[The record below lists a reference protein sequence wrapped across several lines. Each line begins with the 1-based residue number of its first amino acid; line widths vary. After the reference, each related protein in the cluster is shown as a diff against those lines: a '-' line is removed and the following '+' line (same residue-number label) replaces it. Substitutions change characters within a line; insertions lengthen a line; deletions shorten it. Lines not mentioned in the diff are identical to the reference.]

1 MNIANQL
8 TILPTVGF
16 FFCRCSECGCP
27 GCLSVYNS
35 ITTNIYAAEKR
46 IMGRVDAKLQ
56 ALLEN
61 MNSRFDNLFESLL
74 LRQEQMLLGFQSTPK
89 NSFSSSRKYPQR
101 NGHKGGDTSVQM
113 SLTWDLLDLRRLNVI
128 IVLHTLLVKYG
139 EVLLTR
145 IWQTV

>member
-1 MNIANQL
+1 MNIVNQL

-16 FFCRCSECGCP
+16 FSCRCSECGCP

-113 SLTWDLLDLRRLNVI
+113 SLRRMNVI
-128 IVLHTLLVKYG
+128 IALHTLLVKFG

-145 IWQTV
+145 KWQTI